1 MKKSTESIFEVA
13 GAIAVI
19 PVNCEGVAGK
29 GVALDW
35 RRLDQRAYENYEV
48 ACLRKLVT
56 PGSVLP
62 VVGDSYW
69 VLAATKNRW
78 RYASLRP
85 WIDQCLVGIV
95 TFSILNPYTKIAVP
109 LLGAG
114 CGGIDKDWVL
124 SRMEE
129 AFADFDNIIVCV
141 P

>member
-1 MKKSTESIFEVA
+1 MRTTNESIFDVA

-35 RRLDQRAYENYEV
+35 RRLDKRAYENYEA
-48 ACLRKLVT
+48 ACLRKLVR

-62 VVGDSYW
+62 VAGDSYW
-69 VLAATKNRW
+69 VLAATKNQW
-78 RYASLRP
+78 RYPSLRP

-95 TFSILNPYTKIAVP
+95 TFSVLNPDTQIAVP

-124 SRMEE
+124 YRMKDV
-129 AFADFDNIIVCV
+129 FADFDNIIVCI